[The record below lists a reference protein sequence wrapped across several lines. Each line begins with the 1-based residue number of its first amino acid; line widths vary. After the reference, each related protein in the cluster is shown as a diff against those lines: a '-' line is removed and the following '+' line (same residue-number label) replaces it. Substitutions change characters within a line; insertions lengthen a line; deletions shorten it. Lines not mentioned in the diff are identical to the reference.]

1 VVGPEADKPVVFDDT
16 CYFVACTSRAE
27 AELVAALLGSDIAAE
42 FLAAFVFWDAKRP
55 ITVEL
60 LRRLDLRR
68 LAGELGRSAELAA
81 LGVRIPDDTR
91 PAAEPRLLD
100 DAAASI

>member
-1 VVGPEADKPVVFDDT
+1 MVGPEADKPVVFDDT

-55 ITVEL
+55 ITVEV
-60 LRRLDLRR
+60 LRRLSLSALARQLGMEEMLTRLPGSWRREGCSGQGDLFT
-68 LAGELGRSAELAA
+68 GQSA
-81 LGVRIPDDTR
+81 
-91 PAAEPRLLD
+91 
-100 DAAASI
+100 S